1 MGTGPLS
8 DIAIVHQRFSIDR
21 VACSPAQFYAG
32 DKVECSAIIGGEIIT
47 EYDYAWETEDG
58 TLAWTERVDGGGGS
72 TAAVTWDSA
81 GGKPLRVVACRSGD
95 ASDYT
100 HRTIPIVG
108 LIGTTAAV
116 ESEGACSELTQTINV
131 ADLAPSISIGIPRSI
146 EPIRV
151 GDSFDLHFSVGRK
164 SWVGGQGGI
173 TISFPGLT
181 LKGADDDSSYYNS
194 SQARVQTVGA
204 ATTISNVVYYDSA
217 SEETLENAGG
227 GQVQPQ
233 HLTVSAS
240 TSDWPALPSIPV
252 RTVRLRITPKEAG
265 EFSLQYRYWLCNEER
280 TDSEGR
286 PHCNRHPKQ
295 DDPDNGG
302 RDGQGWGVYELTV
315 TVVEKPAIESVGCA
329 AGPVDVGVAVD
340 CAPVL
345 SGGSVDEYSWRAG
358 YGVVGGNPSSG
369 SDPTFST
376 EWDFSGQQTV
386 SLTVCNV
393 VSDCASAEQTIT
405 VNPDPEAPEPEP
417 VTPPTIEEEEP
428 DDGGRVL
435 IAGPASDWAHSDYT
449 PTDGAIQVRA
459 LPTSPLPTLEITIY
473 DEDGFAGGTGQYVS
487 PGAIILALP
496 EDVWVEYGQIG
507 AEMHIAGSWVDY
519 TDELEQSLLALESAS
534 GEARRTAATVLGLSP
549 AASGAALTASDRLA
563 WGLGETGHITVD
575 DIFQARYANCVSH
588 VSMAWLAWAADTKGV
603 RISVPV
609 DLSADDY
616 VSLATAF
623 IAAEPDA
630 AGGKEPALAQAH
642 DLLDTGDDTPG
653 CAAP

>member
-1 MGTGPLS
+1 M
-8 DIAIVHQRFSIDR
+8 
-21 VACSPAQFYAG
+21 
-32 DKVECSAIIGGEIIT
+32 
-47 EYDYAWETEDG
+47 
-58 TLAWTERVDGGGGS
+58 
-72 TAAVTWDSA
+72 
-81 GGKPLRVVACRSGD
+81 
-95 ASDYT
+95 
-100 HRTIPIVG
+100 
-108 LIGTTAAV
+108 
-116 ESEGACSELTQTINV
+116 
-131 ADLAPSISIGIPRSI
+131 
-146 EPIRV
+146 
-151 GDSFDLHFSVGRK
+151 
-164 SWVGGQGGI
+164 
-173 TISFPGLT
+173 
-181 LKGADDDSSYYNS
+181 
-194 SQARVQTVGA
+194 
-204 ATTISNVVYYDSA
+204 
-217 SEETLENAGG
+217 
-227 GQVQPQ
+227 
-233 HLTVSAS
+233 
-240 TSDWPALPSIPV
+240 
-252 RTVRLRITPKEAG
+252 
-265 EFSLQYRYWLCNEER
+265 
-280 TDSEGR
+280 
-286 PHCNRHPKQ
+286 
-295 DDPDNGG
+295 
-302 RDGQGWGVYELTV
+302 
-315 TVVEKPAIESVGCA
+315 VEKPAIESVGCA

-417 VTPPTIEEEEP
+417 VTPPTVEEEEP

-487 PGAIILALP
+487 PGAIVLALP
-496 EDVWVEYGQIG
+496 ENVWVEYGQIG

-549 AASGAALTASDRLA
+549 AASRAALTASDRLA
-563 WGLGETGHITVD
+563 WGLGETGDILVD